1 MKNIVTLFKS
11 LFYHA
16 GLNHENMQGTGFY
29 YLLRDAAKRD
39 GIEIDEKCLENQRK
53 YFNTHPFLV
62 NFILGMWLTEYKSG
76 SDPETFKKAYS
87 SAFGALGD
95 SFFWHSLRPFSFVFA
110 AITGT
115 VNPFAGIMVY
125 LLTFNLFH
133 FTFLFTGYS
142 LGRELGRD
150 VIVWFNRIGFNKW
163 PEYFDLISVFFLGV
177 FLSYLFKS
185 GAEISVDVFFVAAG
199 YLTMGL
205 ILAKKLDITLGLMI
219 NLILSGIIF
228 FQLGV

>member
-1 MKNIVTLFKS
+1 MRNIATLLKS

-29 YLLRDAAKRD
+29 YLLRDAARRE
-39 GIEIDEKCLENQRK
+39 GISIDEKCLENQRK

-62 NFILGMWLTEYKSG
+62 NFILGMWLTEYKKG
-76 SDPETFKKAYS
+76 FEPETFKKTYA

-110 AITGT
+110 AIAGT
-115 VNPFAGIMVY
+115 VDPFTGVMIY
-125 LLTFNLFH
+125 LFTFNLFH
-133 FTFLFTGYS
+133 FAFLFTGYS

-163 PEYFDLISVFFLGV
+163 PEHFDLISVFFLGV
-177 FLSYLFKS
+177 FLSYMFKTS
-185 GAEISVDVFFVAAG
+185 AEISVDVFFIAAG
-199 YLTMGL
+199 YLAMGL
-205 ILAKKLDITLGLMI
+205 VLAKKLDITLGLMI

>member
-62 NFILGMWLTEYKSG
+62 NFILGMWLTEYKNG

-125 LLTFNLFH
+125 LLTFQPFSLHVPFH
-133 FTFLFTGYS
+133 RLQSGQGTG
-142 LGRELGRD
+142 
-150 VIVWFNRIGFNKW
+150 
-163 PEYFDLISVFFLGV
+163 
-177 FLSYLFKS
+177 
-185 GAEISVDVFFVAAG
+185 A
-199 YLTMGL
+199 
-205 ILAKKLDITLGLMI
+205 
-219 NLILSGIIF
+219 
-228 FQLGV
+228 